1 MKKVRMLLRVSSNQ
15 QLESDGDLSVQRELV
30 KEYVQKNSD
39 WQLDGKEYFEGSN
52 SGYKNAVVDRD
63 ILQEALRDEFLQN
76 APRTG
81 SMIFWLPIKTIE

>member
-39 WQLDGKEYFEGSN
+39 WQLDGKEYF
-52 SGYKNAVVDRD
+52 AT
-63 ILQEALRDEFLQN
+63 A
-76 APRTG
+76 A
-81 SMIFWLPIKTIE
+81 IKMPL

>member
-39 WQLDGKEYFEGSN
+39 WQLTARN
-52 SGYKNAVVDRD
+52 
-63 ILQEALRDEFLQN
+63 ILREAT
-76 APRTG
+76 AA
-81 SMIFWLPIKTIE
+81 IKMPL

>member
-52 SGYKNAVVDRD
+52 SG
-63 ILQEALRDEFLQN
+63 
-76 APRTG
+76 
-81 SMIFWLPIKTIE
+81 

>member
-39 WQLDGKEYFEGSN
+39 WQLDGKEYFESTYSSITNKPN
-52 SGYKNAVVDRD
+52 SSHASKNAFEHG
-63 ILQEALRDEFLQN
+63 L
-76 APRTG
+76 
-81 SMIFWLPIKTIE
+81 